1 MKSNEEMVEYLIS
14 IGALKTQRII
24 EAFLN
29 INRLDFVKPEY
40 AKEAY
45 ENYPLPIGYG
55 QTISQPYT
63 VAFMLELLQPKS
75 SDDILDVGCGSGW
88 TTALL
93 AYIADKGSVMGVEIV
108 EQLVEFGKNNLKK
121 YNFKN
126 AKIVHGDKLLSK
138 DQHFDKILVSAAA
151 KEMPNELIDAMKK
164 NARMIVPV
172 NSSIFLVEKKDNELF
187 FDEHYG
193 FSFVRLM

>member
-1 MKSNEEMVEYLIS
+1 MVEYLIS

-29 INRLDFVKPEY
+29 IDRLDFVRNRY
-40 AKEAY
+40 TKEAY

-55 QTISQPYT
+55 KTISQPYT
-63 VAFMLELLQPKS
+63 VAFMFELLQPKS

-93 AYIADKGSVMGVEIV
+93 AYIAGKGSVMGVEIIK
-108 EQLVEFGKNNLKK
+108 ELAEFGKNNLKK

-126 AKIVHGDKLLSK
+126 AEIVHADKLSSK
-138 DQHFDKILVSAAA
+138 DKRFNKILVSAAA
-151 KEMPNELIDAMKK
+151 KELPDELADAMKDGASMVIPIK
-164 NARMIVPV
+164 
-172 NSSIFLVEKKDNELF
+172 SSIFLVEKKDSELF

-193 FSFVRLM
+193 FSFVRLI